1 MLASGSGGDCYVP
14 SAQRLTPAALA
25 PPPRPTAPGGAQ

>member
-1 MLASGSGGDCYVP
+1 MLASWSGGDRYVP
-14 SAQRLTPAALA
+14 SAQRLSPAGLA